1 MSLLG
6 LDVVDIGFCLGLL
19 VGNILVRVIAFQDTI
34 LSGAIVGL
42 IASIIFIFLKRIFF
56 ASRCCQN

>member
-42 IASIIFIFLKRIFF
+42 IASIIFVFLRRIF
-56 ASRCCQN
+56 RILI